1 MRSVREDPEAA
12 AAADD
17 AFDKWA
23 RAEEAWDSVKW
34 VLARDPSVGMP
45 LTEGGRLRA
54 FTYVGGWAYD
64 MPTIVVLYEVDAHYV
79 TIKSAKF
86 ETAVSPAGKA

>member
-1 MRSVREDPEAA
+1 MRSVREHTEAV

-17 AFDKWA
+17 AFLKWT
-23 RAEEAWDSVKW
+23 RAEDAWDSVKW
-34 VLARDPSVGMP
+34 VLARDPNVGVP
-45 LTEGGRLRA
+45 LTEGSTLRA

-64 MPTIVVLYEVDAHYV
+64 MPTIIVLYEVDAEYV

-86 ETAVSPAGKA
+86 QTAESPAGKA